1 MEIRVLAALAVGG
14 VLLAAVLVTVIAAL
28 LYSRFGAGQWE
39 CTLADIGRRAGF
51 WARSL
56 PESDILRLGRIS
68 LLSGGVAQLEY
79 TVEPE
84 WKLILRVGR
93 AGADLREGDFEKVFR
108 EQVTLYHRDIRV
120 NISQNEGGAAL
131 LRWTKNGFDYL
142 LALPD
147 SEMGLRGGMMPLFVQ
162 GTEMVENKAAG

>member
-1 MEIRVLAALAVGG
+1 MEIRILTALAVGG
-14 VLLAAVLVTVIAAL
+14 VLLAAVLITVIAAL
-28 LYSRFGAGQWE
+28 LYSWFGTGQRE
-39 CTLADIGRRAGF
+39 CARPDFGRRAGF
-51 WARSL
+51 RARSL
-56 PESDILRLGRIS
+56 PESDIIRLERIS
-68 LLSGGVAQLEY
+68 LLNGAVAQLEY

-93 AGADLREGDFEKVFR
+93 AGADLRAGDFEQMFR
-108 EQVTLYHRDIRV
+108 EQATLYHRDIRV
-120 NISQNEGGAAL
+120 NISQNEGGAAM

-162 GTEMVENKAAG
+162 QTEMVESRAA

>member
-1 MEIRVLAALAVGG
+1 MEVRILAALALGG
-14 VLLAAVLVTVIAAL
+14 VLLAAVLITVIAAL
-28 LYSRFGAGQWE
+28 LYTRFGTAQWE
-39 CTLADIGRRAGF
+39 CARPDFSRRAGF
-51 WARSL
+51 RARSL
-56 PESDILRLGRIS
+56 PESDIVRLERIS
-68 LLSGGVAQLEY
+68 LLSGAVAQLEY

-93 AGADLREGDFEKVFR
+93 AGADLREGDFEQIFR

-120 NISQNEGGAAL
+120 NISQNEGGAAM

-162 GTEMVENKAAG
+162 QTDMMESKTA

>member
-1 MEIRVLAALAVGG
+1 MEIRILAALAVGG
-14 VLLAAVLVTVIAAL
+14 VLLAAVLITVIAAL
-28 LYSRFGAGQWE
+28 LYSRFGTGQQE
-39 CTLADIGRRAGF
+39 CARPAFGRRAGF
-51 WARSL
+51 RARSL
-56 PESDILRLGRIS
+56 PESDIIRLERIS
-68 LLSGGVAQLEY
+68 LLNGAVAQLEY

-93 AGADLREGDFEKVFR
+93 AGADLREGDFEQMFR
-108 EQVTLYHRDIRV
+108 EQATLYHRDIRV
-120 NISQNEGGAAL
+120 NISQNEGGAAM

-162 GTEMVENKAAG
+162 QTEMVESRAA

>member
-1 MEIRVLAALAVGG
+1 MEIRILAALAVGG
-14 VLLAAVLVTVIAAL
+14 VLLAAVLITVIAAL
-28 LYSRFGAGQWE
+28 LYSRFGTGQRE
-39 CTLADIGRRAGF
+39 CTRPDFGRRAGF
-51 WARSL
+51 RARSL
-56 PESDILRLGRIS
+56 PESDIIRLERIS
-68 LLSGGVAQLEY
+68 LLNGAVAQLEY

-93 AGADLREGDFEKVFR
+93 AGADLRAGDFEQMFR
-108 EQVTLYHRDIRV
+108 EQATLYHRDIRV
-120 NISQNEGGAAL
+120 NISQNEGGAAM

-162 GTEMVENKAAG
+162 QTEMVESRAA

>member
-1 MEIRVLAALAVGG
+1 MEIRILAALAVGG
-14 VLLAAVLVTVIAAL
+14 VLLAAVLITVIAAL
-28 LYSRFGAGQWE
+28 LYSWFGTGQRE
-39 CTLADIGRRAGF
+39 YARPDFGRRAGF
-51 WARSL
+51 RARSL
-56 PESDILRLGRIS
+56 PESDIIRLERIS
-68 LLSGGVAQLEY
+68 LLNGAVAQLEY

-93 AGADLREGDFEKVFR
+93 AGADLRAGDFEQMFR
-108 EQVTLYHRDIRV
+108 EQATLYHRDIRV
-120 NISQNEGGAAL
+120 NISQNEGGAAM

-162 GTEMVENKAAG
+162 QTEMVESKTA

>member
-1 MEIRVLAALAVGG
+1 MEIRILAALAVGG
-14 VLLAAVLVTVIAAL
+14 VLLAAVLITVIAAL
-28 LYSRFGAGQWE
+28 LYSRFGTGQRE
-39 CTLADIGRRAGF
+39 CARPDFGRRAGF
-51 WARSL
+51 RARSL
-56 PESDILRLGRIS
+56 PESDIIRLERIS
-68 LLSGGVAQLEY
+68 LLNGAVAQLEY

-93 AGADLREGDFEKVFR
+93 AGADLRAGDFEQMFR
-108 EQVTLYHRDIRV
+108 EQATLYHRDIRV
-120 NISQNEGGAAL
+120 NISQNEGGAAM

-162 GTEMVENKAAG
+162 QTEMVESRAA

>member
-1 MEIRVLAALAVGG
+1 MEIRILAALAVGG
-14 VLLAAVLVTVIAAL
+14 VLLAAVLITVIAAL
-28 LYSRFGAGQWE
+28 LYSRFGTGQRE
-39 CTLADIGRRAGF
+39 CARPDFGRRAGF
-51 WARSL
+51 RARSL
-56 PESDILRLGRIS
+56 PESDIIRLERIS
-68 LLSGGVAQLEY
+68 LLNGAVAQLEY

-93 AGADLREGDFEKVFR
+93 AGADLRAGDFEQMFR
-108 EQVTLYHRDIRV
+108 EQATLYHRDIRV
-120 NISQNEGGAAL
+120 NISQNEGGAAM

-162 GTEMVENKAAG
+162 QAEMVESRAA

>member
-1 MEIRVLAALAVGG
+1 MEIRILTALAVGG
-14 VLLAAVLVTVIAAL
+14 VLLAAVLITVIAAL
-28 LYSRFGAGQWE
+28 LYSRFGTGQRE
-39 CTLADIGRRAGF
+39 CARPDFGRRAGF
-51 WARSL
+51 RARSL
-56 PESDILRLGRIS
+56 PESDIIRLERIS
-68 LLSGGVAQLEY
+68 LLNGAVAQLEY

-93 AGADLREGDFEKVFR
+93 AGADLRAGDFEQMFR
-108 EQVTLYHRDIRV
+108 EQATLYHRDIRV
-120 NISQNEGGAAL
+120 NISQNEGGAAM

-162 GTEMVENKAAG
+162 QAEMVESRAA